1 MCEFIWSIFCY
12 VAILTVGTF
21 INYILNIIVLQH
33 RETVGPEM
41 LGDLC
46 IEHYCYY
53 SMEKQLVLRCWVT
66 CVLNIIVLQ
75 HGETVGPEM
84 LGDLCIEHYCITA

>member
-1 MCEFIWSIFCY
+1 
-12 VAILTVGTF
+12 
-21 INYILNIIVLQH
+21 
-33 RETVGPEM
+33 M

-53 SMEKQLVLRCWVT
+53 SIEKQLVLRCWVT

-75 HGETVGPEM
+75 HRETVGPESAQ
-84 LGDLCIEHYCITA
+84 EHRCITACD